1 MLIREALQLATEQ
14 LKEVTVVPELE
25 AKWFMEW
32 VLEESGTFLLLNG
45 QRELSGEKQEAF
57 FNCVDRRKLRE
68 PFQYITGEQEFMGLN
83 FRVNP
88 DVLIPRRDTEC
99 LVELIIEALKGETAL
114 VGADLGSGSGAI
126 GVSLTHYLPNLKMT
140 CVDFSSGALEMTE
153 KNAQSLLQGEAFS
166 RFNTWLGDMFEFLS
180 ASGSAHFD
188 LIVSNPPYIPS
199 EDILTLEPEVRE
211 HEPMTALDGGLDGY
225 DYYRRLVTVGK
236 DALKPGG
243 WILFEVGHD
252 QAEVVKQ
259 LFLDDGAYEDIQCYR
274 DLQGIQRM
282 VGAHKIKEV

>member
-1 MLIREALQLATEQ
+1 MLIKEALTHGAQQLQT
-14 LKEVTVVPELE
+14 VTVVPELE
-25 AKWFMEW
+25 AKWFMQW
-32 VLEESGTFLLLNG
+32 VLEEDSTFLLLNG
-45 QRELSGEKQEAF
+45 HQELSPSKYEAF
-57 FNCVDRRKLRE
+57 MSCITRRLQRE

-83 FRVNP
+83 FSVNP

-99 LVELIIEALKGETAL
+99 LVELIIERLKLSGPII
-114 VGADLGSGSGAI
+114 GADLGSGSGAI
-126 GVSLTHYLPNLKMT
+126 GVSLTHYLPNLSMT
-140 CVDFSSGALEMTE
+140 CVDFSTGALEMTE
-153 KNAQSLLQGEAFS
+153 RNAQTLLSDEAFK
-166 RFNTWLGDMFEFLS
+166 RFNTWLGDMFEFIA
-180 ASGSAHFD
+180 ASGVSRFD

-199 EDILTLEPEVRE
+199 QDILELEPEVKD

-225 DYYRRLVTVGK
+225 DYYRRLVSVGK
-236 DALKPGG
+236 EALKPGG

-282 VGAHKIKEV
+282 VGAHKIK